1 MRDDVR
7 TRRVRDSCATGEMQ
21 AVEMARWRA
30 DLETW
35 LDTATR
41 RKALSPA
48 WAPTCSGARAPEGEL
63 KIVGISDGETIRRA
77 GDGPPPQLRLEAR
90 GGQNDLIW
98 LLNGRQLGR
107 LPANRALQQEFA
119 EAGRYRI
126 TVMDDAGRYDR
137 VEISVR

>member
-1 MRDDVR
+1 
-7 TRRVRDSCATGEMQ
+7 
-21 AVEMARWRA
+21 
-30 DLETW
+30 
-35 LDTATR
+35 
-41 RKALSPA
+41 
-48 WAPTCSGARAPEGEL
+48 L
-63 KIVGISDGETIRRA
+63 KIVGVSDGETIRRA
-77 GDGPPPQLRLEAR
+77 ANGSAPQLRLEAR
-90 GGQNDLIW
+90 GSQNDLIW